1 MVEEQPK
8 EGEQR
13 FWDQKVYF
21 LKHEMSILIYLK
33 SRELNQR
40 AEENNSVKRF
50 SLEKDESSLQ
60 ITLNG
65 ALRA

>member
-1 MVEEQPK
+1 MFLRSES
-8 EGEQR
+8 
-13 FWDQKVYF
+13 FFF

-65 ALRA
+65 TLRA

>member
-8 EGEQR
+8 EGEQH

-65 ALRA
+65 TLRA

>member
-1 MVEEQPK
+1 
-8 EGEQR
+8 
-13 FWDQKVYF
+13 
-21 LKHEMSILIYLK
+21 MSILIYLK